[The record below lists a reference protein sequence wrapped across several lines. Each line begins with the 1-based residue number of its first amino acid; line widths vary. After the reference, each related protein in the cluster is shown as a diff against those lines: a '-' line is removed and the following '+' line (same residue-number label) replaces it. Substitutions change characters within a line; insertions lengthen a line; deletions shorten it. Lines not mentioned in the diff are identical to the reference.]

1 MRLKKTSLNTELAN
15 QFFLV
20 CAVQEG
26 SLNVLVSNDY
36 PQCRNRHEV
45 CMSGCNRDNSIFIFY
60 RFLNFIVI
68 IYGLF
73 RMTVFWKYNIELTRY
88 IYFYYMCFFL

>member
-1 MRLKKTSLNTELAN
+1 MRLKNTSVNTALVN

-26 SLNVLVSNDY
+26 SLKVLVSNDY
-36 PQCRNRHEV
+36 PQCRNRHEI
-45 CMSGCNRDNSIFIFY
+45 CMNGGNRDNYIFIFY

-68 IYGLF
+68 IYGHF
-73 RMTVFWKYNIELTRY
+73 RMTVFWK
-88 IYFYYMCFFL
+88 